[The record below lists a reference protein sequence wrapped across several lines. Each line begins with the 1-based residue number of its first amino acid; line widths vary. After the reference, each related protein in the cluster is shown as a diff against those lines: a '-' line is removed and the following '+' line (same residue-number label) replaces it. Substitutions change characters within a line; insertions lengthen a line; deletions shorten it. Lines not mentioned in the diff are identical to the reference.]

1 MRICEEIGMEKLGNP
16 VVVDIQN
23 VVDYMYEQQE
33 DGNKTWNADDDFP
46 SWVPPWPRTAYE
58 YSLRDLSGRK
68 QVDIMEIV
76 VTDER
81 GKDGFAMN
89 ALCVERTQNLLEIHG
104 RVDFLAGPDGTST
117 GQDIGIATNQY
128 ILQNYESED
137 AYRTKV
143 WGMVVPVL
151 LANSFLACK
160 NVTASDVAPH
170 PKLAKAQLKKRGVP
184 KVTYKV
190 LDIGPAKEVLRTEGD
205 IEHNGLQKA
214 LHICRGHF
222 AHYGP
227 DAPLFGKYTGAFWHP
242 MHTRGSAKNG
252 VVVKDYRVTGLPAPV
267 QKS

>member
-1 MRICEEIGMEKLGNP
+1 VRICEEIGMEKLGHP

-23 VVDYMYEQQE
+23 VVDYMLASEEQGKE
-33 DGNKTWNADDDFP
+33 WRAAADFP
-46 SWVPPWPRTAYE
+46 TWLSPWTWAAYE
-58 YSLRDLSGRK
+58 WRAKTRRYCTLVETTENESGGYSAEALLYEVAQHSRPSCWQIRLQYNMGRDGGGETG
-68 QVDIMEIV
+68 QEIV
-76 VTDER
+76 AEISASRAESLER
-81 GKDGFAMN
+81 SGFS
-89 ALCVERTQNLLEIHG
+89 
-104 RVDFLAGPDGTST
+104 LARLF
-117 GQDIGIATNQY
+117 ATHY
-128 ILQNYESED
+128 
-137 AYRTKV
+137 
-143 WGMVVPVL
+143 MVL
-151 LANSFLACK
+151 LTNSFLACK
-160 NVTASDVAPH
+160 NVKTHDVAPH

-184 KVTYKV
+184 KITYKV

-252 VVVKDYRVTGLPAPV
+252 IVMKDYRVTSLQAPV